1 MTKPQD
7 QKKENSRKRETE
19 KRRNF
24 LLETAVTAFMEK
36 GYHQT
41 GIRDIAKRA
50 GVSLGN
56 LYNHFRSKEAVLIEI
71 ARLEADELSGFEG
84 ILTSAA
90 SPIDRLQKF
99 ARSYLA
105 YNCKSENVLLAIEI
119 TSEAI
124 RNPNIAKIYS
134 NNRDKMIST
143 LADCLKEASAE
154 NEIASVR
161 IPLVS
166 AHFILTLI
174 EAEGQRICFD
184 NRSATPQDTD
194 YIWEML
200 YYGIGGRDLR
210 FPSSEN

>member
-1 MTKPQD
+1 MTKSQD
-7 QKKENSRKRETE
+7 QKKENSRKHETE

-71 ARLEADELSGFEG
+71 ARLEADELSDFED

-90 SPIDRLQKF
+90 SPIDRLKNF
-99 ARSYLA
+99 VGAYLSYT
-105 YNCKSENVLLAIEI
+105 CKSENVLLAIEI

-124 RNPNIAKIYS
+124 RNPNIASIYS

-143 LADCLKEASAE
+143 LANCLNEASAKKE
-154 NEIASVR
+154 LASIR
-161 IPLVS
+161 IPSVS
-166 AHFILTLI
+166 AHYILTLI

-184 NRSATPQDTD
+184 KRSATDQDINN
-194 YIWEML
+194 IWEML
-200 YYGIGGRDLR
+200 YYGIGCRDLA
-210 FPSSEN
+210 PSSSEN